1 MIPYTIRETGG
12 ARDLTRPT
20 PEAWMSVVF
29 LFGRVGLVV
38 FSFVVHQL
46 LKTPNNNGTQIDH
59 KWDQAG
65 PGKGEG
71 ATENQHKYSKI

>member
-1 MIPYTIRETGG
+1 MG
-12 ARDLTRPT
+12 
-20 PEAWMSVVF
+20 VFF

-38 FSFVVHQL
+38 FSFVVRQL
-46 LKTPNNNGTQIDH
+46 LTKPNKNGTQIDH

-71 ATENQHKYSKI
+71 ATENQHKYLKI